1 MVVEATGFVGTGL
14 SAAGCEGSIGTETVG
29 TEEFDSGMSVC
40 FDC

>member
-1 MVVEATGFVGTGL
+1 MVVEATGFIGTGL
-14 SAAGCEGSIGTETVG
+14 SAGNFGTETVG

>member
-1 MVVEATGFVGTGL
+1 MVVEATGFIGTAL
-14 SAAGCEGSIGTETVG
+14 SRADCEGSIGTEAVG